1 MLLRISLIVS
11 LFSMSGTCHPAT
23 TADSMKADWS
33 RTGIL
38 YGEDHA
44 FALTAPD
51 GWVLDNTAGISQDIH
66 AVFYPLGG
74 SWEGSKVVFYAKGES
89 KDLKAHQTVS
99 QFMAY
104 DSSQFAAHQRP
115 LKVIDIAPMTLA
127 SGKTALL
134 RRFVY
139 SQNEVVAYIDEPGIV
154 AMIVLTARTAA
165 DCEAALPSFKDLVRS
180 YVFLGDN
187 HLEKVTDFDQALNI
201 AVDNAKRSPGKE
213 YDSTLTRSAARW
225 LEPEIAR
232 LARSLPDSALAPFT
246 VLIRVGGNGR
256 ALEVLSWPNT
266 VLAKKLEE
274 AFSAALY
281 PLPPAPSW
289 WVRVG
294 ITIAAD

>member
-66 AVFYPLGG
+66 AVFY
-74 SWEGSKVVFYAKGES
+74 
-89 KDLKAHQTVS
+89 
-99 QFMAY
+99 
-104 DSSQFAAHQRP
+104 
-115 LKVIDIAPMTLA
+115 
-127 SGKTALL
+127 
-134 RRFVY
+134 
-139 SQNEVVAYIDEPGIV
+139 
-154 AMIVLTARTAA
+154 
-165 DCEAALPSFKDLVRS
+165 
-180 YVFLGDN
+180 
-187 HLEKVTDFDQALNI
+187 
-201 AVDNAKRSPGKE
+201 
-213 YDSTLTRSAARW
+213 
-225 LEPEIAR
+225 
-232 LARSLPDSALAPFT
+232 
-246 VLIRVGGNGR
+246 RVGGNGR
-256 ALEVLSWPNT
+256 ALEVLSRPNT